1 MCDIEVLDTYFSLL
15 YSGKP
20 ENPDQFYVLGTDEK
34 THYNLSKDTSIRGR
48 NISMD
53 RYFTSIPL
61 SEWLLDKN
69 ITFVGT
75 LQKNHI
81 GITAE
86 IKDVKEREEKLTVF
100 VYKTKNNLILDRQE
114 EKQKD
119 MALTTM
125 SDDVLVLTKSDVF
138 TFYDKNKGGLDIVDY
153 VFRIHFNLI
162 QIVKMADECICL
174 LV

>member
-1 MCDIEVLDTYFSLL
+1 MKQPYQGPINFKIYIPGKPTKYGLFIIPMCDIEVLDTYFSLL
-15 YSGKP
+15 YSGKL

-75 LQKNHI
+75 LQK
-81 GITAE
+81 
-86 IKDVKEREEKLTVF
+86 
-100 VYKTKNNLILDRQE
+100 
-114 EKQKD
+114 
-119 MALTTM
+119 
-125 SDDVLVLTKSDVF
+125 KSHRN
-138 TFYDKNKGGLDIVDY
+138 YSGNKG
-153 VFRIHFNLI
+153 
-162 QIVKMADECICL
+162 C
-174 LV
+174 